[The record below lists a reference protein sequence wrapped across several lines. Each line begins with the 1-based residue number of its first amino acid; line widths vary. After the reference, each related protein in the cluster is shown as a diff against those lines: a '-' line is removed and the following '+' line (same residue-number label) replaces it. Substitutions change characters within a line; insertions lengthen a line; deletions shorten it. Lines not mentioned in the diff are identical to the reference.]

1 MSTGQDWQ
9 FDNAVCCWI
18 AEDQGLAAQAESL
31 LNELNATGGKIYVSP
46 ITAWE
51 VGQLAARQ
59 RVKMPTSPH
68 RWFALL
74 LQTPGIH
81 LAEITPDLLIE
92 SSFLPGKLPRDPAD
106 RIMAA
111 TARHLGASLMTR
123 DRELLDYGKQG
134 HVNVV
139 AC

>member
-1 MSTGQDWQ
+1 MQSILLDTC
-9 FDNAVCCWI
+9 AAIWI
-18 AEDQGLAAQAESL
+18 ADDLALAAQAESL
-31 LNELNATGGKIYVSP
+31 LNELNVAGGTIYISP

-59 RVKMPTSPH
+59 RIKMPTTPQ

-74 LQTPGIH
+74 LQTRGIQ
-81 LAEITPDLLIE
+81 LAEMTPDILIE

-111 TARHLGASLMTR
+111 TARHLGAALMTR
-123 DRELLDYGKQG
+123 DRALLDYGKQG

>member
-1 MSTGQDWQ
+1 MQAILLDTC
-9 FDNAVCCWI
+9 AAIWI
-18 AEDQGLAAQAESL
+18 VEDEGLSIQAESV
-31 LNELNATGGKIYVSP
+31 LNELNAAGGKIYVSP

-51 VGQLAARQ
+51 VGQLVARH
-59 RVKMPTSPH
+59 KLHLPTTPQ

-74 LQTPGIH
+74 SQASGVR
-81 LAEITPDLLIE
+81 LAEMTPDILIE

-111 TARHLGASLMTR
+111 TARHLGITLMTR
-123 DRELLDYGKQG
+123 DRALLDYGKQG
-134 HVNVV
+134 HVNVM